1 MSTTAKRSTQPPP
14 PSPKASSREAIGSG
28 QPKSAWVLRGFDAVY
43 RFLASLKLAVFSL
56 STLAG
61 VLAYATF
68 FEKWYGTS
76 AVQEWIYQSP
86 LFAVLL
92 TFLGLNILC
101 AALIRFPWTKRQ
113 TGFVI
118 THAGLLVVLV
128 GSWVSFKVTLD
139 GQLGMVEGDESS
151 QIVRIDHPAIR
162 VQPIDLETG
171 TPKTEYQIPFYP
183 GSFAW
188 ESSRLAAEP
197 PPLVSKPVGFALATA
212 FAVALVG
219 FVILWVTGKLGVVRP
234 WLGGTITTG
243 LATLAV
249 IPALL
254 AFSAQGLREEILTTP
269 NEPFTLKVKDFIPAS
284 SLVYYSPE
292 PGENGVPMLK
302 AGAYITPPNSDQA
315 IDIFARADTSGRDEV
330 RWLKASHPR
339 FRRAARDFGTLLFAF
354 QYADKPG
361 MVEDFLALPENPLT
375 ETQTRIHYKDQA
387 GQDRVY
393 IWPVDKP
400 RGESA
405 TLPDSDIT
413 LTLSGQASVPI
424 SAMLDPD
431 GRMTEALGDP
441 VLHYVEFQVQ
451 KGDAPAEKYLAA
463 SGLPSLPNNPSAT
476 SPVVRVH
483 YFHPYEFGEAMQG
496 RSSVI
501 EVLGT
506 SEGQLYYRALSRE
519 GLRGKG
525 PLEVGKRIELVRQ
538 SAVQPVTFAF
548 EAEAYYSSGVDREMV
563 DPIELPVGQKDKG
576 IPAALVAMTVNDQT
590 KEFWLR
596 QSNDLSPRFQAVTFP
611 DGEIYRVSYDFDRKD
626 LDFKLQLVNFDV
638 GMDPG
643 TSQASSYES
652 EVLLTDPGEG
662 VQNRAVLIS
671 MNEPL
676 AWKNYTFYQ
685 SNYIPLEDPRTGRGT
700 GQFMSIFQVRY
711 DPVWGIT
718 YLGCLLVVLG
728 VFVQF
733 YMRAGVF
740 TNSGKRPHDPVN
752 GGSSGAK
759 SLATVDEL

>member
-1 MSTTAKRSTQPPP
+1 MSTTTKRSPQPPP
-14 PSPKASSREAIGSG
+14 PPPRADSQEPDGSRRANDSWI
-28 QPKSAWVLRGFDAVY
+28 LRGFDMVY
-43 RFLASLKLAVFSL
+43 RFLASLKLAVISL

-128 GSWVSFKVTLD
+128 GSWVSFKVTVD
-139 GQLGMVEGDESS
+139 GQLGMVEGDESN
-151 QIVRIDHPAIR
+151 QIVRIDHAAIR
-162 VQPIDLETG
+162 VQPIDPETG
-171 TPKTEYQIPFYP
+171 SPKTEYQIPFHP

-188 ESSRLAAEP
+188 ESTRLAAEP
-197 PPLVSKPVGFALATA
+197 PPAVSKPVGFGLATA

-219 FVILWVTGKLGVVRP
+219 FVILWATGKLGAVP
-234 WLGGTITTG
+234 TWLGGTLCTG
-243 LATLAV
+243 MAIGV
-249 IPALL
+249 ILPAML
-254 AFSAQGLREEILTTP
+254 AFSAQGLRTELLTTP
-269 NEPFTLKVKDFIPAS
+269 NEPFQMLVKDFVPAS
-284 SLVYYSPE
+284 SLVYFSPE
-292 PGENGVPMLK
+292 PGEDGVPMLK

-315 IDIFARADTSGRDEV
+315 IDIFARADESGRDEL

-354 QYADKPG
+354 QYADKPE
-361 MVEDFLALPENPLT
+361 MVEDFLALPDDPMT
-375 ETQTRIHYKDQA
+375 ETQIRVHYRDQSR
-387 GQDRVY
+387 QDRVHV
-393 IWPVDKP
+393 WPADKVK
-400 RGESA
+400 GESV

-431 GRMTEALGDP
+431 GRMTEALGEP
-441 VLHYVEFQVQ
+441 ILHYVEFQVRQ
-451 KGDAPAEKYLAA
+451 GDAPAQKYLAA

-476 SPVVRVH
+476 DPVVRVH
-483 YFHPYEFGEAMQG
+483 YYHPYEFGEAMQG

-506 SEGQLYYRALSRE
+506 SDGKLFYRALSRE
-519 GLRGKG
+519 GLRGSG
-525 PLEVGKRIELVRQ
+525 PLEVGKRMELVRQ
-538 SAVQPVTFAF
+538 SAVQPVTFSF
-548 EAEAYYSSGVDREMV
+548 EAEVYYPSGVDREMV
-563 DPIELPVGQKDKG
+563 DAIELPVGQKDKG
-576 IPAALVAMTVNDQT
+576 IPAALVEMTVGDQA
-590 KEFWLR
+590 KEFWIR
-596 QSNDLSPRFQAVTFP
+596 QSNDLSPKFQSVTFP
-611 DGEIYRVSYDFDRKD
+611 DGSLYRVSYDFDRKD
-626 LDFKLQLVNFDV
+626 LDFKLELVNFDV

-643 TSQASSYES
+643 TNQASSYES
-652 EVLLTDPGEG
+652 EVRLTDQGEG
-662 VQNRAVLIS
+662 VENRAVLIS

-676 AWKNYTFYQ
+676 VWKDYTFYQ
-685 SNYIPLEDPRTGRGT
+685 SNYAPVTDPRTGRPT

-728 VFVQF
+728 TFVQF
-733 YMRAGVF
+733 YMRAGLF
-740 TNSGKRPHDPVN
+740 SNSAKRARDK
-752 GGSSGAK
+752 SG
-759 SLATVDEL
+759 LATPEEL